1 MSGHLT
7 IALDAMGG
15 DLGPEAVVPGAA
27 LALQK
32 NKDLHFIIYG
42 DAGKIEP
49 FLTQHPKLAKVS
61 EVHHTEF
68 AVSPE
73 EKPGVALRTGRQ
85 SSMRLAINAVQEKR
99 ADCVVS
105 GGNTGA
111 LMAMA
116 KLVLRCLPGIERPA
130 IASLLPTVDK
140 EIVMLDLGA
149 NLECNAEMLVQFAIL
164 GSVYARVVRGHD
176 QPTVGLLNI
185 GSEDAKGHEEIREA
199 AAILQRINF
208 PGKYEGFIEGNDIP
222 MGTVDVVVTDGF
234 TGNVA
239 LKTAEGVSKLMTT
252 ILKRKLK
259 ASPIAMFG
267 AILASGALRKL
278 KNEMDPRL
286 YNGGMFLGLDGVCVK
301 SHGGM
306 DAIGFCNAILHA
318 AEIAEKNFN
327 IRVAKEIAEVMEQ
340 EQRIKAEISSVPDE
354 PKEMVS

>member
-27 LALQK
+27 LALRQK
-32 NKDLHFIIYG
+32 KNLRFMIYG
-42 DAGKIEP
+42 DSKKIDP
-49 FLTQHPKLAKVS
+49 FLSQYPKLAKVS
-61 EVHHTEF
+61 EVYHTDF
-68 AVSPE
+68 AVSPH
-73 EKPGVALRTGRQ
+73 EKPGVALRAGRS
-85 SSMRLAINAVQEKR
+85 SSMRLAINAVSDKK
-99 ADCVVS
+99 AHCVVS

-116 KLVLRCLPGIERPA
+116 KMVLKCLPGIERPA

-149 NLECNAEMLVQFAIL
+149 NLECNSEMLVQFAIL
-164 GSVYARVVRGHD
+164 GAVYARVVRGHD

-185 GSEDAKGHEEIREA
+185 GSEDAKGHEEIRDA
-199 AAILQRINF
+199 AAILQRIEF
-208 PGKYEGFIEGNDIP
+208 PGRYAGFVEGNDIP

-239 LKTAEGVSKLMTT
+239 LKTAEGVSKLITT
-252 ILKRKLK
+252 VLKRKLK
-259 ASPIAMFG
+259 ESPLAMFG
-267 AILASGALRKL
+267 AFLASGALKKL
-278 KNEMDPRL
+278 KNEMDPRR

-306 DAIGFCNAILHA
+306 DAFGFSNAILHA
-318 AEIAEKNFN
+318 AEIADRNFN
-327 IRVAKEIAEVMEQ
+327 VRVAAEISEVMAQ
-340 EQRIKAEISSVPDE
+340 EQRIKAEISSDMDE
-354 PKEMVS
+354 QKEMVS